1 MDQRTVQVATG
12 KVTIRA
18 IGWGTWKKLRTT
30 FATTLKQEQLARLVK
45 TVGELMATADED
57 DDTPDTGETSV
68 NMLVTEDTPDTVEQE
83 PAGVFAQR
91 DWLSLAPRLV
101 ESIADGAG
109 ILDGLLAE
117 LTEVL
122 VIGGSSVDSIEDMA
136 AVDVLAIRDAVLEE
150 NPIGTLLAA
159 EGNLLAGLL
168 NLGQQ
173 AQAAVPANGTA

>member
-30 FATTLKQEQLARLVK
+30 FASTLKQEQLAKLVA
-45 TVGELMATADED
+45 TVGEIIAEADGD
-57 DDTPDTGETSV
+57 DVADTGETSV
-68 NMLVTEDTPDTVEQE
+68 AMLVPDDAAELSDDASDGGLL
-83 PAGVFAQR
+83 AGT
-91 DWLSLAPRLV
+91 DWLKLLPRLL

-122 VIGGSSVDSIEDMA
+122 VLGGSSVDSIDDMA
-136 AVDVLAIRDAVLEE
+136 AVDVLAVRDAVLDE
-150 NPIGTLLAA
+150 NPISTLLAA